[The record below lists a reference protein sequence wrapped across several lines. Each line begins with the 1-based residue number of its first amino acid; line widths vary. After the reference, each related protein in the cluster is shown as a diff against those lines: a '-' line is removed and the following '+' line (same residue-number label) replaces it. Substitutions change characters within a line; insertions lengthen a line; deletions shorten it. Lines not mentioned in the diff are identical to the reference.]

1 MRLES
6 PFLTSY
12 FFRRAARVTRAFLP
26 ARYSLGMSG
35 AADLS
40 GPGIAYSARTDFRPA
55 RGFPAYAWSVLIY
68 NLAVI
73 LWGALVRATG
83 SGAGCGGHWPLCNGD
98 VLPASPQIATIIE
111 FTHRVMSGVALVTA
125 AILAAWGWRA
135 LPPRHP
141 ARRWAVWS
149 LVFMLTEAL
158 IGAALVLLGHVA
170 KDESVGRVY
179 SLSTHL
185 INTFLLLASLALTA
199 WWSTR
204 ALENQPEAT
213 ARRGRGQLIIGV
225 VSLVVVALAGV
236 ITALGDT
243 LFPAHSLAQGIAD
256 DFAGT
261 ASFLIRLRV
270 IHPVL
275 GIAAAI
281 FIAFIALRQ
290 FRVSGA
296 GSLRMLS
303 KLLLV
308 LLGSQIVVGSFTVLL
323 KAPVPMQLL
332 HLLMADSLWITLV
345 IFAGESLRSRTP
357 SLRGLS

>member
-1 MRLES
+1 VPHGILKD
-6 PFLTSY
+6 
-12 FFRRAARVTRAFLP
+12 
-26 ARYSLGMSG
+26 MSG
-35 AADLS
+35 ATDLS
-40 GPGIAYSARTDFRPA
+40 GPGIAHSASTESRPS

-111 FTHRVMSGVALVTA
+111 FTHRVMSGIALVTA
-125 AILAAWGWRA
+125 VVLAAWGRKA
-135 LPPRHP
+135 FPSRHP
-141 ARRWAVWS
+141 ARRWAAWS

-170 KDESVGRVY
+170 RDESVGRVY
-179 SLSTHL
+179 SLSLHL

-199 WWSTR
+199 WWSIR
-204 ALENQPEAT
+204 PAEDEVQPGRE
-213 ARRGRGQLIIGV
+213 GRGQLILGIV
-225 VSLVVVALAGV
+225 ALVVVAMAGV

-275 GIAAAI
+275 GVAAAI
-281 FIAFIALRQ
+281 FIAFVALRQ
-290 FRVSGA
+290 FRASHFGGKA
-296 GSLRMLS
+296 DSLRKLS

-308 LLGSQIVVGSFTVLL
+308 LLASQIVAGTCTVLL
-323 KAPVPMQLL
+323 RAPLPLQLL
-332 HLLMADSLWITLV
+332 HLLVADALWITWVL
-345 IFAGESLRSRTP
+345 FTSERLRSAGP
-357 SLRGLS
+357 SGLTSSKTIDCEKISQ